1 MILSLFR
8 YLEEKKVLKLLHKEK
23 VATQNLNLKSL
34 LIQRLAEHQQHLKVE
49 DLIMKVNQK
58 LLLMKKV
65 VWLMLKLV
73 VLVILHLKLKLD
85 SNQQLKT
92 VKNPLTIYSME
103 VEQLRHNLVQRQVKV
118 KLKSVENSRKTLDQ
132 NL

>member
-92 VKNPLTIYSME
+92 VKNPLTMYSME